1 MSVERSVQIPTNA
14 VKTAE
19 SLTLAF
25 SRMCRVEWDRF
36 KAFEKIGPSIGFAFL
51 DGAKPTIVTCFNTQQ
66 FLVVLEGTFVNG
78 EELSLTYYS
87 APQLPFPKHTIGA
100 GRGRRNVL

>member
-14 VKTAE
+14 VKTAG
-19 SLTLAF
+19 SLTLAYN
-25 SRMCRVEWDRF
+25 RMCRAEWDRF

-51 DGAKPTIVTCFNTQQ
+51 DSAKPTTNT
-66 FLVVLEGTFVNG
+66 LVFSCTWRTFVNG

>member
-25 SRMCRVEWDRF
+25 SRMCRAEWDRF
-36 KAFEKIGPSIGFAFL
+36 KAFEKIGLSIGFAFL
-51 DGAKPTIVTCFNTQQ
+51 DGAKPTIVTCFNT
-66 FLVVLEGTFVNG
+66 LVFSCTLRTFVNG

>member
-25 SRMCRVEWDRF
+25 SRMCRPEWDRF

-51 DGAKPTIVTCFNTQQ
+51 DSAKPTTNT
-66 FLVVLEGTFVNG
+66 LVFSCTWRTSVNG